1 MLPTANPSAVVA
13 DATESVALP
22 APLAPGVMAAVP
34 TVVLPIEKVTL
45 PASVPAVA
53 DCTAAVSW
61 SAPSIATVVGFA
73 VSVVLVFAIP
83 EAVTF
88 TVVDALETKKPPGLE
103 GFWPEYAACT
113 VCAPPVAKLVVT
125 EATPAAKVVLGC
137 AAPSMVKVTV
147 PPGTVV
153 PEAAAT
159 VAVRV
164 TATPTAG
171 AAGATASLVVVP
183 MEKLAVANAVARL
196 LPSTDPSP
204 DA

>member
-1 MLPTANPSAVVA
+1 M
-13 DATESVALP
+13 
-22 APLAPGVMAAVP
+22 P
-34 TVVLPIEKVTL
+34 TVVLPMVKVTL

-61 SAPSIATVVGFA
+61 IAPSIATVVGFA
-73 VSVVLVFAIP
+73 VSVVLVFATP

-88 TVVDALETKKPPGLE
+88 TVVTGLLETKKPVA
-103 GFWPEYAACT
+103 PEYTACT
-113 VCAPPVAKLVVT
+113 VCAPPVAKLVVM
-125 EATPAAKVVLGC
+125 EATPAANVVAGC
-137 AAPSMVKVTV
+137 AVPSMVKVTV

-159 VAVRV
+159 VPVRA

-183 MEKLAVANAVARL
+183 MEKVAVANAVARL